1 MKTLLKNV
9 TLYANAD
16 ELETNDVLITDKKI
30 TNISNEDIDSENI
43 DNIIHCNGNLLVPGF
58 IDVHIHLRE
67 PGGEQ
72 KETIKTEQ
80 ALPPEEVSLRFVR
93 CQIQTQFQTHLKK

>member
-72 KETIKTEQ
+72 KETIKTGTSAAARGGFTTVCAMPNTNPVPDSSE
-80 ALPPEEVSLRFVR
+80 
-93 CQIQTQFQTHLKK
+93 K